1 MESIKEFVGL
11 RAKTYSQLIDN
22 GNKDKNTKDG
32 KKCAIKRKLH
42 YYKSC
47 LEATQLENKMNQ
59 LKKNKVYVSSFKE
72 SHKEFM
78 KNDKLILKTQRFKTE
93 KDNVFTE
100 EVNNIA
106 LHRNDDKRIQ
116 SIDSVE
122 TYAYETWKDLIYKR
136 KETNCNN
143 VIKQ

>member
-1 MESIKEFVGL
+1 
-11 RAKTYSQLIDN
+11 
-22 GNKDKNTKDG
+22 
-32 KKCAIKRKLH
+32 
-42 YYKSC
+42 
-47 LEATQLENKMNQ
+47 
-59 LKKNKVYVSSFKE
+59 
-72 SHKEFM
+72 M

-100 EVNNIA
+100 EVKKIA

-122 TYAYETWKDLIYKR
+122 TYAYETWKDLISKR
-136 KETNCNN
+136 EETNCNN

>member
-1 MESIKEFVGL
+1 
-11 RAKTYSQLIDN
+11 
-22 GNKDKNTKDG
+22 
-32 KKCAIKRKLH
+32 
-42 YYKSC
+42 
-47 LEATQLENKMNQ
+47 
-59 LKKNKVYVSSFKE
+59 
-72 SHKEFM
+72 M

>member
-1 MESIKEFVGL
+1 
-11 RAKTYSQLIDN
+11 
-22 GNKDKNTKDG
+22 
-32 KKCAIKRKLH
+32 
-42 YYKSC
+42 
-47 LEATQLENKMNQ
+47 
-59 LKKNKVYVSSFKE
+59 
-72 SHKEFM
+72 M

-93 KDNVFTE
+93 KDNVLTE
-100 EVNNIA
+100 EVKKIA